1 MTYDQKRRKRPKLTK
16 KTIIDK
22 NNQRKHKLNYH
33 TDDHKCH
40 NNWREMTKKDLT
52 KVDQNREN

>member
-1 MTYDQKRRKRPKLTK
+1 MIKKDEKGPKLTK

-33 TDDHKCH
+33 TDDHKCQ
-40 NNWREMTKKDLT
+40 NWREMTKKDLT